1 MRSPRPVFSPSARSP
16 QDANVFGRIA
26 YASARHASVVIATYV
41 LIASIALAYTI
52 ARLEINTDQTQMIS
66 RHLDFRKVFADFVD
80 TFPEL
85 SNTFVVI
92 VDSDEPELGREAAR
106 SLELSFSARPDLFEN
121 VYSPG
126 TSTFFDTY
134 GMLYLPVREIRK
146 IVTQIGG
153 SAPLLKALANQPNL
167 IGLSRIFAELRQGA
181 DRGVLPAT
189 LEPLLAE
196 ISRTATAELAGQ
208 PQPLDCLLYTS
219 DAADE

>member
-66 RHLDFRKVFADFVD
+66 RHLDFRKVFADFFG

-85 SNTFVVI
+85 NNTFVVI

-181 DRGVLPAT
+181 DRARK
-189 LEPLLAE
+189 AR
-196 ISRTATAELAGQ
+196 SRGGRRR
-208 PQPLDCLLYTS
+208 
-219 DAADE
+219 